1 MNNYIYTRLMYP
13 EPDAGGSGGE
23 PEPTTDKLETKTET
37 NVFDFDSMDDVD
49 EQDDKQ
55 EQEPIEDDDY
65 ALDFAEELGLDKE
78 EVEIFTAAAKK
89 HGVDAKQASGMMSDI
104 TKAIN
109 ENVQKVQAEKQKEAE
124 KTLREEWGSN
134 FESNVKKAGALIK
147 RVGQAAGWT
156 KEMME
161 SFKNAGDMR
170 IFFDIAKVMGT
181 GRTAGLTSA
190 PAASTPMTKADLE
203 RELMQTVNAFWNA
216 KASNNKEDAQKYS
229 DRHRELQKMLTGKTG
244 ARILLP

>member
-1 MNNYIYTRLMYP
+1 MINYIYTRLMYP
-13 EPDAGGSGGE
+13 EPEAGGSGGE
-23 PEPTTDKLETKTET
+23 PVEATET
-37 NVFDFDSMDDVD
+37 QEAKKETNAFDFDSMDDVEVQE
-49 EQDDKQ
+49 EQQ
-55 EQEPIEDDDY
+55 EVEPIEDDEY

-124 KTLREEWGSN
+124 KSLREEWGAN

-190 PAASTPMTKADLE
+190 PATSAPMTKGDIE

-216 KASNNKEDAQKYS
+216 KASNNKEEAQKYS
-229 DRHRELQKMLTGKTG
+229 DRHRELQKMLTGKVG